1 MQNQKTIAPML
12 SMDEEQ
18 YKLSY
23 FSESLSE
30 LELNQSEYVKKGK
43 NCYKKL
49 RQWFKKDILH
59 IEMFKSVCPKC
70 YTKKVIKN
78 NKKDRIL
85 YFYDEGEVHAEIQ
98 GYKCKKCGETF
109 YTNINEIVPVNSN
122 YTHDFIEKTLE
133 LVAYFYGSLRAVA
146 YKVKKDTRVS
156 VSHQTIENW
165 ILKTKNPDKDK
176 IKRFSGYYIFDV
188 QWIKITGDW
197 VYRFT
202 LFDTK
207 FNAVVS
213 DEIYSKENSKNI
225 KEFLEKSTWNQNK
238 IVITTDLDDKYKPI
252 IEKLGFKHQWCMFHA
267 FKNINK
273 SVNKFIKEN
282 ELTEEEQKE
291 IIRQKLELF
300 NLFSSKSFNS
310 ARNKFDYMM
319 SKIKDFYTV
328 IQEIMVDSFLPYFN
342 TFFGFLKDDK
352 IDCTSNKLENYFH
365 KTMPRHIKKIMKTI
379 DGAMARIWLRTKLWD
394 ERNGIG
400 F

>member
-1 MQNQKTIAPML
+1 MIKQKTIAPRF

-30 LELNQSEYVKKGK
+30 FELKQSEFVKKGK

-59 IEMFKSVCPKC
+59 IEMFKPVCPEC

-78 NKKDRIL
+78 NIKSRIL
-85 YFYDEGEVHAEIQ
+85 YFYDHGEVNTEIQ
-98 GYKCKKCGETF
+98 GYKCKKCGKTF
-109 YTNINEIVPVNSN
+109 HTNINEIVPENSN
-122 YTHDFIEKTLE
+122 YSHDFIEKSLE
-133 LVAYFYGSLRAVA
+133 LVSYFYGYLRAVA
-146 YKVKKDTRVS
+146 SKVKKDTGIS

-165 ILKTKNPDKDK
+165 ILKTKNLNKDK

-188 QWIKITGDW
+188 QWIKIKGDW
-197 VYRFT
+197 HYRFT

-207 FNAVVS
+207 FNSVVS

-225 KEFLEKSTWNQNK
+225 KDFLEKSTWNQEK
-238 IVITTDLDDKYKPI
+238 ITITTDLDDKYKPI
-252 IEKLGFKHQWCMFHA
+252 IEKLGFKHQWCLFHA

-273 SVNKFIKEN
+273 SVNRYIKEN
-282 ELTEEEQKE
+282 ELAEEEQDE

-300 NLFSSKSFNS
+300 NLFSSKSFNA
-310 ARNKFDYMM
+310 ARNKFDNML
-319 SKIKDFYTV
+319 SKINDFYRV
-328 IQEIMVDSFLPYFN
+328 IQEIMVDSIMPYFN
-342 TFFGFLKDDK
+342 TFFGFLKDEN
-352 IDCTSNKLENYFH
+352 IDYTSNKLENYFH
-365 KTMPRHIKKIMKTI
+365 KTMPRHIKKIIKTV
-379 DGAMARIWLRTKLWD
+379 DGVMARIWLRTKLWD